1 LGRFGG
7 AVGAGLLVALCGT
20 TAEAAVRHVVVLQS
34 LERGTLAL
42 DQFAGQLRIDVQR
55 RLPEPVTFTEFV
67 VNPSGFAESP
77 ETAIIDFLRSA
88 FADQPKPDL
97 VVTVGGPAAAFARK
111 HRRQLFPESP
121 FLFAA
126 LDRRFLEDAPLAADE
141 TAVAVDNDFGK
152 LVDEILH
159 LFPGTSHVFMV
170 VDSTPVGRFWQR
182 DLRRE
187 FQRFGNRIT
196 FTWSDALSFDQ
207 ILQRV
212 SVLPPHS
219 AICFVALRTDAQGG
233 SYPEERVLQ
242 ELHAAANAPL
252 FAAQSAQMGHGIVGG
267 SLTSVEA
274 AARTSAEVVLRL
286 LNGEP
291 PSAIRVPIQKAGPG
305 VYDWRELRRWDVSE
319 SRLPPGSVVRH
330 REPGLWR
337 RFKWFILAGASA
349 LLAQAVLI
357 GALLLSRVKRRRAE
371 QALRESE
378 GRFRVLANSAPVM
391 IRMCGA
397 DLRGTDFNLQ
407 WLAFTGRVLPQ
418 ELGTGWLEGMH
429 PEDVVRY
436 LESSRRAL
444 ERREP
449 FRIEYRLRR
458 PDGEYRWLLD
468 SSEPRFTPDGSLLG
482 YISSAVDVT
491 ELKAARAALS
501 SLSGRLMEAQDQERS
516 RLASELH
523 DDVSQRISF
532 LTMDLARIRAGL
544 SDGAAEARGEMAALY
559 DAMLALGR
567 DIQGISR
574 RLHTSRI
581 KYLGLAAAARSLCEE
596 VSGHG
601 PLTIE
606 YVEDGVP
613 ATLAERVAVN
623 LFRVL
628 QEALSNVVKHS
639 GARHCRVT
647 LRGAADQLM
656 LEVVD
661 EGRGFDGGAASQ
673 RHGLGLISMQERLKL
688 VGGEVVIESRLG
700 RGTTVQ
706 ARVPLRAPVVEP
718 ERHSLTLRA

>member
-1 LGRFGG
+1 
-7 AVGAGLLVALCGT
+7 
-20 TAEAAVRHVVVLQS
+20 
-34 LERGTLAL
+34 
-42 DQFAGQLRIDVQR
+42 
-55 RLPEPVTFTEFV
+55 
-67 VNPSGFAESP
+67 
-77 ETAIIDFLRSA
+77 LRSA
-88 FADQPKPDL
+88 FTGQPKPDL

-111 HRRQLFPESP
+111 HRRHLFPESP

-126 LDRRFLEDAPLAADE
+126 VDRRFLEDAPLAADE
-141 TAVAVDNDFGK
+141 TAVAVDNDVGK
-152 LVDEILH
+152 LVDEIVH

-182 DLRRE
+182 ELQSE

-219 AICFVALRTDAQGG
+219 AICFVALGTDAQGG

-242 ELHAAANAPL
+242 EIHAAANAPL
-252 FAAQSAQMGHGIVGG
+252 FAPQSAQMGHGIVGG
-267 SLTSVEA
+267 SLMSIDA

-286 LNGEP
+286 LHGEP
-291 PSAIRVPIQKAGPG
+291 PGAIRVPIQKPGPG
-305 VYDWRELRRWDVSE
+305 VYDWRELRRWDISE
-319 SRLPPGSVVRH
+319 SRLPAGSIVRYRAPGVW
-330 REPGLWR
+330 E
-337 RFKWFILAGASA
+337 RFKWLIVAGASA
-349 LLAQAVLI
+349 LVAQAVLI
-357 GALLLSRVKRRRAE
+357 GALLLNRVKRRRAE

-391 IRMCGA
+391 IRMSGA
-397 DLRGTDFNLQ
+397 DLRGTDFNHQ
-407 WLAFTGRVLPQ
+407 WLAFSGRSLRQ
-418 ELGTGWLEGMH
+418 ELGNGWLQGMH

-436 LESSRRAL
+436 VDHSRHAL

-458 PDGEYRWLLD
+458 LDGEYRWLLD
-468 SSEPRFTPDGSLLG
+468 SSEPRFTPDGSLIG
-482 YISSAVDVT
+482 YVASAVDVT
-491 ELKAARAALS
+491 DLKAARAALS

-532 LTMDLARIRAGL
+532 LAMDVARIRDGL
-544 SDGAAEARGEMAALY
+544 SDGAVAARGEVGALY
-559 DAMLALGR
+559 DALLGLGR

-581 KYLGLAAAARSLCEE
+581 RYVGLAAAARSLCEE
-596 VSGHG
+596 ASSHG
-601 PLTIE
+601 AVRIDYAE
-606 YVEDGVP
+606 EGVP
-613 ATLAERVAVN
+613 STLDERIATN

-639 GARHCRVT
+639 GAPQCRVA
-647 LRGAADQLM
+647 LRGAGDELT

-661 EGRGFDGGAASQ
+661 EGRGFDRGAASK
-673 RHGLGLISMQERLKL
+673 RHGLGLISMQERLNL
-688 VGGEVVIESRLG
+688 VGGEVAIESRVG
-700 RGTTVQ
+700 HGTTVR
-706 ARVPLRAPVVEP
+706 ARVPLRAAASDP
-718 ERHSLTLRA
+718 ERQPLTSLA